1 MSVKLEVFTS
11 QSCPY
16 CPMAVAAA
24 EKAVEELGDDV
35 DYQHLNVDE
44 NLDKVREY
52 QIMSVPTIV
61 VDGEVAFIG
70 APEPEEIV
78 RKIKKTLLRKK
89 WIIKHPHPFFK
100 LYEILTSVFIKIIL
114 VSIDKH

>member
-35 DYQHLNVDE
+35 DYEHLNVDE

-89 WIIKHPHPFFK
+89 
-100 LYEILTSVFIKIIL
+100 
-114 VSIDKH
+114 